1 MKPVFEF
8 ITPYKRKVF
17 QVLLALLCVAAA
29 YWSYVVMG
37 QEGYAL
43 DWGGRMFRALSGGIM
58 GLIFSRLV
66 LGLNLSDIVAADRPV
81 AAISQAL
88 VIAGFAIG
96 VS

>member
-1 MKPVFEF
+1 MLDSLN
-8 ITPYKRKVF
+8 PYKRKIF
-17 QVLLALLCVAAA
+17 QVLLAVLCLAGA

-43 DWGGRMFRALSGGIM
+43 DWGGRMFRALSGGIL

-66 LGLNLSDIVAADRPV
+66 LGLDLSKINAADRPV

-88 VIAGFAIG
+88 VVAGFAIG

>member
-1 MKPVFEF
+1 MLDFLN
-8 ITPYKRKVF
+8 PYKRKIF
-17 QVLLALLCVAAA
+17 QVLLAVLCIAGA

-43 DWGGRMFRALSGGIM
+43 DWGGRMFRALSGGIL

-66 LGLNLSDIVAADRPV
+66 LGLDLSQIAAADRPV

>member
-1 MKPVFEF
+1 MLDSLN
-8 ITPYKRKVF
+8 PYKRKIF
-17 QVLLALLCVAAA
+17 QVLLAVLCIAGA

-43 DWGGRMFRALSGGIM
+43 DWGGRMFRALSGGIL

-66 LGLNLSDIVAADRPV
+66 LGLDLSAIAAADRPV

-88 VIAGFAIG
+88 VVAGFAIG